1 MSKVVFKIQ
10 PAPTFTVS
18 VDIPRHGEEPA
29 KIKVTFKH
37 KSRDEMRDFLE
48 RADKSDASQD
58 VTLVNEMIAGWEG
71 PDMPFSDEAVALL
84 IQNFQGAVPA
94 LVQAYSLEILQAR
107 RKN

>member
-10 PAPTFTVS
+10 PAPTFTVP
-18 VDIPRHGEEPA
+18 VEIPRHGEEPA
-29 KIKVTFKH
+29 KIKVTFRH
-37 KSRDEMRDFLE
+37 KSRDEMKDFLE

-58 VTLVNEMIAGWEG
+58 IALVNEMIAGWEG
-71 PDMPFSDEAVALL
+71 PDMPFSDEAIALL
-84 IQNFQGAVPA
+84 IQNYQGAVPA